1 MIQVLKRA
9 AVILEHVA
17 ARRDRPCRLRDLAAL
32 LEISP
37 SACANIV
44 SSMVKLGY
52 LESAGREGYRLGP
65 APSLLVRFGM
75 YKRYLTQCAAPFL
88 DELVAAVNEN
98 CLIATRSD
106 DKRIVLLI
114 RKSTRELQVNDPVI
128 TENLMLSATGC
139 VMLAWMPETEL
150 DRYERIQPFEGSI
163 FPDVSGWKEFR
174 LRLAQ
179 IRREGIAFDRRG
191 SGLDST
197 RALAVPVLFRGTLEC
212 VLGCWYPTFRA
223 KGTRGAVIAAHCRE
237 TAERLSLALERAD
250 SRISSGEKNAGGL

>member
-75 YKRYLTQCAAPFL
+75 YKRYLSQCAAPCL
-88 DELVAAVNEN
+88 DELVAAVN
-98 CLIATRSD
+98 
-106 DKRIVLLI
+106 
-114 RKSTRELQVNDPVI
+114 
-128 TENLMLSATGC
+128 
-139 VMLAWMPETEL
+139 
-150 DRYERIQPFEGSI
+150 
-163 FPDVSGWKEFR
+163 
-174 LRLAQ
+174 
-179 IRREGIAFDRRG
+179 
-191 SGLDST
+191 
-197 RALAVPVLFRGTLEC
+197 
-212 VLGCWYPTFRA
+212 
-223 KGTRGAVIAAHCRE
+223 
-237 TAERLSLALERAD
+237 
-250 SRISSGEKNAGGL
+250 